1 MNLSSLIGQI
11 NQTYTETEM
20 TEGNAALEQSLRNG
34 METIMSKGQGQTVT
48 GEVLKLLGEEVLLSI
63 GKNQVLKAQVDGGM
77 MPQPGQLLT
86 FQIKNN
92 SGNKILLS
100 PLFEN
105 TSSDPNVL
113 KALREAGLPQ
123 NGDMAG
129 MVRAMM
135 QEGLPID
142 RQSLY
147 QMNRLM
153 GANPQTPVETLS
165 RMQKLQIP
173 VTAEN
178 IQQFEHYQN
187 LEHQLLSSITDLTEG
202 FGQSIGQMLGTQDP
216 EKGISFF
223 ENILKIFSGQEN
235 SGGEEISGFTDDG
248 DDQTVVQP
256 KGEKSEN
263 QTVQENGKEL
273 RETLSEGELQNLS
286 RSYRQAGAP
295 ASLVKEILTGNITG
309 KQLLEQTQG
318 LLTQEQLPEK
328 EKLLSV
334 MEGREFKQVLKG
346 ELKGQFLLE
355 PEEVGQ
361 EHSVE
366 RLYER
371 MNTQLRQ
378 LSRALSEAGA
388 EGTPL
393 AKTVSNLSGN
403 LEFMHQLNQMFT
415 YIQLPLK
422 MQNQNANGELFVYT
436 NKKSLAKKDGAVSA
450 LLHLDMENLGSVDVH
465 VTLREEKVST
475 KFYLK
480 DDAALD
486 LVEAHIDMLNE
497 RLQKR
502 GYVFQAEFL
511 QSPDEKNVVTE
522 ILSKGSGVKVLSGRS
537 FDARA

>member
-11 NQTYTETEM
+11 NQTYTETGM

-34 METIMSKGQGQTVT
+34 METIMSKGQGQTVA

-123 NGDMAG
+123 NGNMAG

-235 SGGEEISGFTDDG
+235 AGGEEISGFTDG
-248 DDQTVVQP
+248 DDQTVVQQN
-256 KGEKSEN
+256 GEKSEN

-334 MEGREFKQVLKG
+334 MEGREFKQILKG
-346 ELKGQFLLE
+346 ELKGRFLLE

-502 GYVFQAEFL
+502 GYLFQAEFL

-522 ILSKGSGVKVLSGRS
+522 ILSKDSGVKVLSGRS

>member
-11 NQTYTETEM
+11 NQTYTETGM

-34 METIMSKGQGQTVT
+34 METIMSKGQGQTVA

-123 NGDMAG
+123 NGNMAG

-202 FGQSIGQMLGTQDP
+202 FGQSIGQMLGTQEP

-235 SGGEEISGFTDDG
+235 AGGEEISGFTDG
-248 DDQTVVQP
+248 DDQTVVQQN
-256 KGEKSEN
+256 GEKSEN

-309 KQLLEQTQG
+309 KQLFEQTQG

-334 MEGREFKQVLKG
+334 MEGREFKQILKG
-346 ELKGQFLLE
+346 ELKGRFLLE

-502 GYVFQAEFL
+502 GYLFQAEFL

-522 ILSKGSGVKVLSGRS
+522 ILSKDSGVKVLSGRS

>member
-11 NQTYTETEM
+11 NQTYTETGM

-92 SGNKILLS
+92 NGNKILLS

-173 VTAEN
+173 VTPEN

-235 SGGEEISGFTDDG
+235 AGEEEISGFTDDG

-256 KGEKSEN
+256 KGEKIED

-295 ASLVKEILTGNITG
+295 ASLVKEILIGNITG

-346 ELKGQFLLE
+346 EMKGQFLLE

-393 AKTVSNLSGN
+393 AKTVFNLSGN

-502 GYVFQAEFL
+502 GYLFQAEFL

-522 ILSKGSGVKVLSGRS
+522 ILSKGSGV
-537 FDARA
+537 

>member
-11 NQTYTETEM
+11 NQTYTETGM

-34 METIMSKGQGQTVT
+34 METIMSKGQGQTVA

-123 NGDMAG
+123 NGNMAG

-235 SGGEEISGFTDDG
+235 AGGEEISGFTDG
-248 DDQTVVQP
+248 DDQTVVQQN
-256 KGEKSEN
+256 GEKSEN

-309 KQLLEQTQG
+309 KQLFEQTQG

-334 MEGREFKQVLKG
+334 MEGREFKQILKG
-346 ELKGQFLLE
+346 ELKGRFLLE

-378 LSRALSEAGA
+378 LSRALSEEGA

-502 GYVFQAEFL
+502 GYLFQAEFL

-522 ILSKGSGVKVLSGRS
+522 ILSKDSGVKVLSGRS

>member
-11 NQTYTETEM
+11 NQTYTETGM

-34 METIMSKGQGQTVT
+34 METIMSKGQGQTVA

-123 NGDMAG
+123 NGNMAG

-235 SGGEEISGFTDDG
+235 AGGEEISGFTDG
-248 DDQTVVQP
+248 DDQTVVQQN
-256 KGEKSEN
+256 GEKSEN

-286 RSYRQAGAP
+286 RSYRQAEAP

-309 KQLLEQTQG
+309 KQLFEQTQG

-334 MEGREFKQVLKG
+334 MEGREFKQILKG
-346 ELKGQFLLE
+346 ELKGRFLLE

-502 GYVFQAEFL
+502 GYLFQAEFL

>member
-11 NQTYTETEM
+11 NQTYTETGM

-34 METIMSKGQGQTVT
+34 METIMSKGQGQTVA

-123 NGDMAG
+123 NGNMAG

-173 VTAEN
+173 VTTEN

-235 SGGEEISGFTDDG
+235 AGGEEISGFTDG
-248 DDQTVVQP
+248 DDQTVVQQN
-256 KGEKSEN
+256 GEKSEN

-309 KQLLEQTQG
+309 KQLFEQTQG
-318 LLTQEQLPEK
+318 LLMQEQLPEK

-334 MEGREFKQVLKG
+334 MEGREFKQILKG
-346 ELKGQFLLE
+346 ELKGRFLLE

-502 GYVFQAEFL
+502 GYLFQAEFL

-522 ILSKGSGVKVLSGRS
+522 ILSKDSGVKVLSGRS

>member
-11 NQTYTETEM
+11 NQTYTETGM

-34 METIMSKGQGQTVT
+34 METIMSKGQGQTVA

-123 NGDMAG
+123 NGNMAG

-235 SGGEEISGFTDDG
+235 TGGEEISGFTDG
-248 DDQTVVQP
+248 DDQTVVQQN
-256 KGEKSEN
+256 GEKSEN

-309 KQLLEQTQG
+309 KQLFEQTQG

-334 MEGREFKQVLKG
+334 MEGREFKQILKG
-346 ELKGQFLLE
+346 ELKGRFLLE

-502 GYVFQAEFL
+502 GYLFQAEFL

-522 ILSKGSGVKVLSGRS
+522 ILSKDSGVKVLSGRS

>member
-11 NQTYTETEM
+11 NQTYTETGM

-34 METIMSKGQGQTVT
+34 METIMSKGQGQTVA

-123 NGDMAG
+123 NGNMAG

-153 GANPQTPVETLS
+153 SANPQTPVETLS

-235 SGGEEISGFTDDG
+235 AGGEEISGFTDG
-248 DDQTVVQP
+248 DDQTVVQQN
-256 KGEKSEN
+256 GEKSEN

-309 KQLLEQTQG
+309 KQLFEQTQG

-328 EKLLSV
+328 EKLLSL
-334 MEGREFKQVLKG
+334 MEGREFKQILKG
-346 ELKGQFLLE
+346 ELKGRFLLE

-502 GYVFQAEFL
+502 GYLFQAEFL

-522 ILSKGSGVKVLSGRS
+522 ILSKDSGVKVLSGRS

>member
-11 NQTYTETEM
+11 NQTYTETGM

-34 METIMSKGQGQTVT
+34 METIMSKGQGQTVA

-123 NGDMAG
+123 NGNMAG

-153 GANPQTPVETLS
+153 SANPQTPVETLS

-235 SGGEEISGFTDDG
+235 AGGEEISGFTDG
-248 DDQTVVQP
+248 DDQTVVQQN
-256 KGEKSEN
+256 GEKSEN

-309 KQLLEQTQG
+309 KQLFEQTQG

-334 MEGREFKQVLKG
+334 MEGREFKQILKG
-346 ELKGQFLLE
+346 ELKGRFLLE

-502 GYVFQAEFL
+502 GYLFQAEFL

-522 ILSKGSGVKVLSGRS
+522 ILSKDSGVKVLSGRS

>member
-11 NQTYTETEM
+11 NQTYTETGM

-34 METIMSKGQGQTVT
+34 METIMSKGQGQTVA

-123 NGDMAG
+123 NGNMAG

-202 FGQSIGQMLGTQDP
+202 FGQSIGQILGTQDP

-235 SGGEEISGFTDDG
+235 AGGEEISGFTDG
-248 DDQTVVQP
+248 DDQTVVQQN
-256 KGEKSEN
+256 GEKSEN

-273 RETLSEGELQNLS
+273 RENLSEGELQNLS

-309 KQLLEQTQG
+309 KQLFEQTQG

-334 MEGREFKQVLKG
+334 MEGREFKQILKG
-346 ELKGQFLLE
+346 ELKGRFLLE

-502 GYVFQAEFL
+502 GYLFQAEFL

-522 ILSKGSGVKVLSGRS
+522 ILSKDSGVKVLSGRS

>member
-11 NQTYTETEM
+11 NQTYTETGM

-48 GEVLKLLGEEVLLSI
+48 GEVLKLLGEEVLLYI

-334 MEGREFKQVLKG
+334 MEGRAFKQVLKG

-502 GYVFQAEFL
+502 GYLFQAEFL

-522 ILSKGSGVKVLSGRS
+522 ILSKDSGVKVLSGRS

>member
-11 NQTYTETEM
+11 NQTYTETGM

-123 NGDMAG
+123 NGNMAG

-235 SGGEEISGFTDDG
+235 AGGEEISGFTDG
-248 DDQTVVQP
+248 DDQTVVQQN
-256 KGEKSEN
+256 GEKSEN

-309 KQLLEQTQG
+309 KQLFEQTQG

-328 EKLLSV
+328 EKLLSL
-334 MEGREFKQVLKG
+334 MEGREFKQILKG
-346 ELKGQFLLE
+346 ELKGRFLLE

-502 GYVFQAEFL
+502 GYLFQAEFL

-522 ILSKGSGVKVLSGRS
+522 ILSKDSGVKVLSGRS

>member
-11 NQTYTETEM
+11 NQTYTETGM

-34 METIMSKGQGQTVT
+34 METIMSKGQGQTVA

-123 NGDMAG
+123 NGNMAG

-202 FGQSIGQMLGTQDP
+202 FGQSIGQILGTQDP

-235 SGGEEISGFTDDG
+235 AGGEEISGFTDG
-248 DDQTVVQP
+248 DDQTVVQQN
-256 KGEKSEN
+256 GEKSEN

-309 KQLLEQTQG
+309 KQLFEQTQG

-334 MEGREFKQVLKG
+334 MEGREFKQILKG
-346 ELKGQFLLE
+346 ELKGRFLLE

-502 GYVFQAEFL
+502 GYLFQAEFL

-522 ILSKGSGVKVLSGRS
+522 ILSKDSGVKVLSGRS

>member
-11 NQTYTETEM
+11 NQTYTETGM

-34 METIMSKGQGQTVT
+34 METIMSKGQGQTVA

-123 NGDMAG
+123 NGNMAG

-202 FGQSIGQMLGTQDP
+202 FGQSIGQMRGTQDP

-235 SGGEEISGFTDDG
+235 AGGEEISGFTDG
-248 DDQTVVQP
+248 DDQTVVQQN
-256 KGEKSEN
+256 GEKSEN

-309 KQLLEQTQG
+309 KQLFEQTQG

-334 MEGREFKQVLKG
+334 MEGREFKQILKG
-346 ELKGQFLLE
+346 ELKGRFLLE

-502 GYVFQAEFL
+502 GYLFQAEFL

-522 ILSKGSGVKVLSGRS
+522 ILSKDSGVKVLSGRS

>member
-11 NQTYTETEM
+11 NQTYTETGM

-34 METIMSKGQGQTVT
+34 METIMSKGQGQTVA

-123 NGDMAG
+123 NGNMAG

-235 SGGEEISGFTDDG
+235 AGGEEISGFTDG
-248 DDQTVVQP
+248 DDQTVVQQN
-256 KGEKSEN
+256 GEKSEN

-295 ASLVKEILTGNITG
+295 ASLVKEILIGNITG
-309 KQLLEQTQG
+309 KQLFEQTQG

-328 EKLLSV
+328 EKLLSL
-334 MEGREFKQVLKG
+334 MEGREFKQILKG
-346 ELKGQFLLE
+346 ELKGRFLLE

-502 GYVFQAEFL
+502 GYLFQAEFL

-522 ILSKGSGVKVLSGRS
+522 ILSKDSGVKVLSGRS

>member
-11 NQTYTETEM
+11 NQTYTETGM

-34 METIMSKGQGQTVT
+34 METIMSKGQGQTVA

-123 NGDMAG
+123 NGNMAG

-153 GANPQTPVETLS
+153 SANPQTPVETLS

-235 SGGEEISGFTDDG
+235 AGGEEISGFTDG
-248 DDQTVVQP
+248 DDQTVVQQN
-256 KGEKSEN
+256 GEKSEN
-263 QTVQENGKEL
+263 QTVQESGKEL

-309 KQLLEQTQG
+309 KQLFEQTQG

-328 EKLLSV
+328 EKLLSL
-334 MEGREFKQVLKG
+334 MEGREFKQILKG
-346 ELKGQFLLE
+346 ELKGRFLLE

-502 GYVFQAEFL
+502 GYLFQAEFL

-522 ILSKGSGVKVLSGRS
+522 ILSKDSGVKVLSGRS

>member
-11 NQTYTETEM
+11 NQTYTETGM

-34 METIMSKGQGQTVT
+34 METIMSKGQGQTVA

-123 NGDMAG
+123 NGNMAG

-235 SGGEEISGFTDDG
+235 AGGEEISGFTDG
-248 DDQTVVQP
+248 DDQTVVQQN
-256 KGEKSEN
+256 GEKSEN

-309 KQLLEQTQG
+309 KQLFEQTQG

-334 MEGREFKQVLKG
+334 MEGREFKQILKG
-346 ELKGQFLLE
+346 ELKGRFLLE

-502 GYVFQAEFL
+502 GYLFQAELL

-522 ILSKGSGVKVLSGRS
+522 ILSKDSGVKVLSGRS

>member
-20 TEGNAALEQSLRNG
+20 TEGNATLEQSLRNG

-92 SGNKILLS
+92 NGNKILLS

-173 VTAEN
+173 VTPEN

-202 FGQSIGQMLGTQDP
+202 FGQSIGQILGTQDP

-235 SGGEEISGFTDDG
+235 AGGEEISGFTDG
-248 DDQTVVQP
+248 DDQTVVQQN
-256 KGEKSEN
+256 GEKSEN

-309 KQLLEQTQG
+309 KQLFEQTQG

-334 MEGREFKQVLKG
+334 MEGREFKQILKG
-346 ELKGQFLLE
+346 ELKGRFLLE

-502 GYVFQAEFL
+502 GYLFQAEFL

-522 ILSKGSGVKVLSGRS
+522 ILSKDSGVKVLSGRS

>member
-11 NQTYTETEM
+11 NQTYTETGM

-34 METIMSKGQGQTVT
+34 METIMSKGQGQTVA

-123 NGDMAG
+123 NGNMAG

-235 SGGEEISGFTDDG
+235 AGGEEISGFTDG
-248 DDQTVVQP
+248 DDQTVVQQN
-256 KGEKSEN
+256 GEKSEN

-309 KQLLEQTQG
+309 KQLFEQTQG

-328 EKLLSV
+328 EKLLSL
-334 MEGREFKQVLKG
+334 MEGREFKQILKG
-346 ELKGQFLLE
+346 ELKGRFLLE

-502 GYVFQAEFL
+502 GYLFQAEFL

-522 ILSKGSGVKVLSGRS
+522 ILSKDSGVKVLSGRS

>member
-11 NQTYTETEM
+11 NQTYTETGV
-20 TEGNAALEQSLRNG
+20 TEGSAALEQSLRNG
-34 METIMSKGQGQTVT
+34 MEAIMSKGQGQTVT

-63 GKNQVLKAQVDGGM
+63 GKNQVLKAQVEGGM
-77 MPQPGQLLT
+77 LPQPGQLLT

-92 SGNKILLS
+92 NGNKILLS

-123 NGDMAG
+123 NGNMAG

-178 IQQFEHYQN
+178 IQQFEHYQS
-187 LEHQLLSSITDLTEG
+187 LEHQLLSGITDLTEG
-202 FGQSIGQMLGTQDP
+202 LGQSVGQMLGTQDP

-223 ENILKIFSGQEN
+223 NNILKILSGQEN
-235 SGGEEISGFTDDG
+235 FAGEEISDFAHA
-248 DDQTVVQP
+248 DDQAVVQQ
-256 KGEKSEN
+256 KGEKSED

-346 ELKGQFLLE
+346 ELKGQLLLE
-355 PEEVGQ
+355 PKEVGQ

-436 NKKSLAKKDGAVSA
+436 NKKSLAKGNGAVSA
-450 LLHLDMENLGSVDVH
+450 LLHLDMENLGTVDVH
-465 VTLREEKVST
+465 VTLQEEKVST

-502 GYVFQAEFL
+502 GYLFQAEFL

-522 ILSKGSGVKVLSGRS
+522 ILSKGSEVRVLSGRS

>member
-11 NQTYTETEM
+11 NQTYTETGM

-34 METIMSKGQGQTVT
+34 METIMSKGQGQTVA

-123 NGDMAG
+123 NGNMAG

-235 SGGEEISGFTDDG
+235 AGGEEISGFTDG
-248 DDQTVVQP
+248 DDQTVVQQN
-256 KGEKSEN
+256 GEKSEN

-309 KQLLEQTQG
+309 KQLFEQTQG

-328 EKLLSV
+328 EKLLSL
-334 MEGREFKQVLKG
+334 MEGREFKQILKG
-346 ELKGQFLLE
+346 ELKGRFLLE

-361 EHSVE
+361 EHSVK

-502 GYVFQAEFL
+502 GYLFQAEFL

-522 ILSKGSGVKVLSGRS
+522 ILSKDSGVKVLSGRS

>member
-11 NQTYTETEM
+11 NQTYTETGM

-34 METIMSKGQGQTVT
+34 METIMSKGQGQTVA

-123 NGDMAG
+123 NGNMAG

-235 SGGEEISGFTDDG
+235 AGGEEISGFTDG
-248 DDQTVVQP
+248 DDQTVVQQN
-256 KGEKSEN
+256 GEKSEN

-309 KQLLEQTQG
+309 KQLFEQTQG

-334 MEGREFKQVLKG
+334 MEGREFKQILKG
-346 ELKGQFLLE
+346 ELKGRFLLE

-450 LLHLDMENLGSVDVH
+450 LLHLDMEKLGSVDVH

-502 GYVFQAEFL
+502 GYLFQAEFL

-522 ILSKGSGVKVLSGRS
+522 ILSKDSGVKVLSGRS

>member
-1 MNLSSLIGQI
+1 
-11 NQTYTETEM
+11 
-20 TEGNAALEQSLRNG
+20 
-34 METIMSKGQGQTVT
+34 
-48 GEVLKLLGEEVLLSI
+48 
-63 GKNQVLKAQVDGGM
+63 

-123 NGDMAG
+123 NGNMAG

-202 FGQSIGQMLGTQDP
+202 FGQSIGQILGTQDP

-235 SGGEEISGFTDDG
+235 AGGEEISGFTDG
-248 DDQTVVQP
+248 DDQTVVQQN
-256 KGEKSEN
+256 GEKSEN

-309 KQLLEQTQG
+309 KQLFEQTQG

-334 MEGREFKQVLKG
+334 MEGREFKQILKG
-346 ELKGQFLLE
+346 ELKGRFLLE

-502 GYVFQAEFL
+502 GYLFQAEFL

-522 ILSKGSGVKVLSGRS
+522 ILSKDSGVKVLSGRS

>member
-11 NQTYTETEM
+11 NQTYTETGM

-34 METIMSKGQGQTVT
+34 METIMSKGQGQTVA

-123 NGDMAG
+123 NGNMAG

-187 LEHQLLSSITDLTEG
+187 LEHQLLSCITDLTEG

-223 ENILKIFSGQEN
+223 ENI
-235 SGGEEISGFTDDG
+235 
-248 DDQTVVQP
+248 P
-256 KGEKSEN
+256 
-263 QTVQENGKEL
+263 
-273 RETLSEGELQNLS
+273 
-286 RSYRQAGAP
+286 Y
-295 ASLVKEILTGNITG
+295 
-309 KQLLEQTQG
+309 
-318 LLTQEQLPEK
+318 
-328 EKLLSV
+328 
-334 MEGREFKQVLKG
+334 
-346 ELKGQFLLE
+346 
-355 PEEVGQ
+355 
-361 EHSVE
+361 
-366 RLYER
+366 
-371 MNTQLRQ
+371 
-378 LSRALSEAGA
+378 
-388 EGTPL
+388 
-393 AKTVSNLSGN
+393 
-403 LEFMHQLNQMFT
+403 
-415 YIQLPLK
+415 
-422 MQNQNANGELFVYT
+422 
-436 NKKSLAKKDGAVSA
+436 NK
-450 LLHLDMENLGSVDVH
+450 
-465 VTLREEKVST
+465 
-475 KFYLK
+475 
-480 DDAALD
+480 
-486 LVEAHIDMLNE
+486 
-497 RLQKR
+497 
-502 GYVFQAEFL
+502 
-511 QSPDEKNVVTE
+511 
-522 ILSKGSGVKVLSGRS
+522 
-537 FDARA
+537 

>member
-11 NQTYTETEM
+11 NQTYTETGM

-34 METIMSKGQGQTVT
+34 METIMSKGQGQTVA

-123 NGDMAG
+123 NGNMAG

-235 SGGEEISGFTDDG
+235 AGGEEISGFTDG
-248 DDQTVVQP
+248 DDQTVVQQN
-256 KGEKSEN
+256 GEKSEN

-273 RETLSEGELQNLS
+273 RETLLEGELQNLS

-309 KQLLEQTQG
+309 KQLFEQTQG

-334 MEGREFKQVLKG
+334 MEGREFKQILKG
-346 ELKGQFLLE
+346 ELKGRFLLE

-502 GYVFQAEFL
+502 GYLFQAEFL

-522 ILSKGSGVKVLSGRS
+522 ILSKDSGVKVLSGRS

>member
-11 NQTYTETEM
+11 NQTYTETGM

-34 METIMSKGQGQTVT
+34 METIMSKGQGQTVA

-123 NGDMAG
+123 NGNMAG

-235 SGGEEISGFTDDG
+235 AGGEEISGFTDG
-248 DDQTVVQP
+248 DDQTVVQQN
-256 KGEKSEN
+256 GEKSEN

-309 KQLLEQTQG
+309 KQLFEQTQG

-328 EKLLSV
+328 EKLLSL
-334 MEGREFKQVLKG
+334 MEGREFKQILKG
-346 ELKGQFLLE
+346 ELKGRFLLE

-502 GYVFQAEFL
+502 GYLFQAEFL
-511 QSPDEKNVVTE
+511 QSPDEKNVVTK